1 MTDEATG
8 QTEQAP
14 QNDQEFND
22 EIRAIFSDDS
32 TPPSPPEAEATETGA
47 PAPISAS
54 DVAGEKAAPP
64 TAPDSTAL
72 RDAMRA
78 ARPQPDAQ
86 QDPREAEL
94 AQLRQAVSQMAA
106 VHQVATT
113 GKTAAQLLEERNSP
127 QSMAQQAIDEAKKA
141 RAESEQYAQ
150 QLAQWQE
157 GQRQRDQLAGLT
169 EYVTANKEFFPL
181 TNELKSSDLVYAVME
196 ENPELS
202 ETQASTHVEEKLL
215 DFVDRGAKLL
225 GYVKGEQP
233 GKAAENS
240 DTESPTLGPSGAGAS
255 VPKGW
260 DTMSDDERDAE
271 LARQLKTAL
280 GGQTFNP

>member
-1 MTDEATG
+1 MSDEATA
-8 QTEQAP
+8 QT
-14 QNDQEFND
+14 D
-22 EIRAIFSDDS
+22 EDFTKEVGSIFQDDS
-32 TPPSPPEAEATETGA
+32 TPPSPPTAEAPETGA
-47 PAPISAS
+47 PAPISSA

-78 ARPQPDAQ
+78 ARPQPAAP
-86 QDPREAEL
+86 QDPRESEL

-106 VHQVATT
+106 VHQVQTS
-113 GKTAAQLLEERNSP
+113 GKTPAQLLEERNSP
-127 QSMAQQAIDEAKKA
+127 QSLAQQAIEEAKKA
-141 RAESEQYAQ
+141 RSESEQYAQ
-150 QLAQWQE
+150 QLSAWQE
-157 GQRQRDQLAGLT
+157 GQRQRDQLKGLE

-181 TNELKSSDLVYAVME
+181 TNELKSADLVYAVMD

-202 ETQASTHVEEKLL
+202 ETQASSHVEEKLL
-215 DFVDRGAKLL
+215 DFVARGAKLL

-233 GKAAENS
+233 GNATESS
-240 DTESPTLGPSGAGAS
+240 DTESPTLGPPGAGTS

-260 DTMSDDERDAE
+260 DTMSDDERDSE

-280 GGQTFNP
+280 GG